1 MYIIKLSSYRGRL
14 GSVVRGHCVCTCSC
28 MTIAV
33 KKILVAEVETVSK
46 GEYKE
51 VEQAYRESVGKAKGE

>member
-1 MYIIKLSSYRGRL
+1 
-14 GSVVRGHCVCTCSC
+14 